1 MVRRRSRH
9 KPCLNTPE
17 IKTVNGPR
25 PIGRSALHSQ
35 LTPAMKI
42 SLILAT
48 CSLLLAA
55 TSVAAVGPD
64 YHRPEVA
71 APIAWK
77 TAAATESLPRGDWWK
92 LFNDAT
98 LDGLE
103 ARALNANQGLSAAAA
118 RVEQARAAAGIA
130 RSNYFPSV
138 AARGSVDRV
147 RTSETTDNV
156 FPVTETTLYR
166 GALDASWEID
176 LFGRVRRL
184 SESAQAEVAAS
195 AADWE
200 NVRLALTAEVAA
212 SYFTVRGLD
221 REIALVADGVGLRR
235 KTFELV
241 NSRRANGAATDFDVA
256 RAETELAS
264 TEAEVAA
271 LANRRAAVQNALA
284 VLLGE
289 AAPGFELSTLT
300 AQLSTPPAIPAGLP
314 GELLERRPDIAAA
327 ESALAAANARIGV
340 AKAAFF
346 PAISLTGSFGYAS
359 GDIDQLFKTDSR
371 LWSVGPSLYLP
382 IFQGGRNRANLARSR
397 AAYEENV
404 ALFRQRVL
412 VAFREVQDALTATQL
427 LADQAVAQDR
437 AVTAARRAGSL
448 AQTRYDAGFVNYFE
462 VIDAQRTVLAAERA
476 ATQLE
481 AQRLA
486 NSVGLIKALGGG
498 WSRAPAVAGVQ

>member
-1 MVRRRSRH
+1 
-9 KPCLNTPE
+9 
-17 IKTVNGPR
+17 
-25 PIGRSALHSQ
+25 
-35 LTPAMKI
+35 MK
-42 SLILAT
+42 S
-48 CSLLLAA
+48 SLLLA
-55 TSVAAVGPD
+55 TSFFALAAASAFAALPSVGPD
-64 YHRPEVA
+64 YHRPGVT
-71 APIAWK
+71 APLAWK
-77 TAAATESLPRGDWWK
+77 AGAASDSLPRGDWWT
-92 LFNDAT
+92 LFNDAA
-98 LDGLE
+98 LDDLE
-103 ARALNANQGLSAAAA
+103 TRALHANQNLQAAAA

-138 AARGSVDRV
+138 GARASVDRT

-184 SESAQAEVAAS
+184 SETARAEAAAS
-195 AADWE
+195 VADFE
-200 NVRLALTAEVAA
+200 NVRLALTAEVAS
-212 SYFTVRGLD
+212 SYFTLRALD
-221 REIALVADGVGLRR
+221 HEIALVTDGVGLRR
-235 KTFELV
+235 KSLELIS
-241 NSRRANGAATDFDVA
+241 SRRANGAATDFDIA

-264 TEAEVAA
+264 TEAEASS

-289 AAPGFELSTLT
+289 AAPGYQLT
-300 AQLSTPPAIPAGLP
+300 AVGSQLIPTPPAVPSGLP
-314 GELLERRPDIAAA
+314 SELLERRPDIASA
-327 ESALAAANARIGV
+327 ESHLAAANARIGV

-346 PAISLTGSFGYAS
+346 PAISLTGSFGTAS

-371 LWSVGPSLYLP
+371 LWAVGPSLYLP
-382 IFQGGRNRANLARSR
+382 IFQGGRNRANLERSR
-397 AAYEENV
+397 AAYEESV

-427 LADQAVAQDR
+427 LADQSAAQDR
-437 AVTAARRAGSL
+437 AVAAARRAGTL

-476 ATQLE
+476 ATQLG
-481 AQRLA
+481 AQRLV

-498 WSRAPAVAGVQ
+498 WSRQAVSQSMAAVAAENESRTTVAANNSKNSQPSTLN